1 MMRFIQDLSALQY
14 LGYQIDGQ
22 RVDVALQWRRLFGYS
37 RRWLGRTIVG
47 CRRPKDEQFLGASP
61 RKGAYNRDMS
71 KVDEQFETDLV
82 SQENAKHL
90 LRMSELDRVLSL
102 AVKEAQEE
110 NRRLGIPNYYEIDGR
125 IVSDQ
130 D

>member
-1 MMRFIQDLSALQY
+1 MLKVAEQVNVPA
-14 LGYQIDGQ
+14 DG
-22 RVDVALQWRRLFGYS
+22 
-37 RRWLGRTIVG
+37 
-47 CRRPKDEQFLGASP
+47 DELAQ
-61 RKGAYNRDMS
+61 
-71 KVDEQFETDLV
+71 
-82 SQENAKHL
+82 HL
-90 LRMSELDRVLSL
+90 LRMSELDRVFSL

>member
-1 MMRFIQDLSALQY
+1 M
-14 LGYQIDGQ
+14 
-22 RVDVALQWRRLFGYS
+22 S
-37 RRWLGRTIVG
+37 R
-47 CRRPKDEQFLGASP
+47 
-61 RKGAYNRDMS
+61 
-71 KVDEQFETDLV
+71 VDEQLEADLV

-90 LRMSELDRVLSL
+90 LRVLEIQRIADI

-130 D
+130 K

>member
-1 MMRFIQDLSALQY
+1 
-14 LGYQIDGQ
+14 
-22 RVDVALQWRRLFGYS
+22 
-37 RRWLGRTIVG
+37 
-47 CRRPKDEQFLGASP
+47 
-61 RKGAYNRDMS
+61 MS